1 MLLRKY
7 LCKKYTYLCLLL
19 RSPWLNKVILSCKKA
34 HVWNLKILRIQD
46 KILAIATLQ
55 FSNLHFNGVFNIYT
69 LINFSVLL
77 LYASLVTSLYRKLN
91 LKNLNFKVL
100 RANKFFVHSQDSSLC
115 ICTLRVA
122 WVNLKVISKSV
133 QSISQTKFRTT
144 MGLIYFWRC
153 ILIFVHLGVFTRF
166 LFHFLNFCTRDESEF
181 AQVLAQADHIFAWIG
196 AFSIPL

>member
-1 MLLRKY
+1 M
-7 LCKKYTYLCLLL
+7 
-19 RSPWLNKVILSCKKA
+19 
-34 HVWNLKILRIQD
+34 
-46 KILAIATLQ
+46 AITTSQ

-133 QSISQTKFRTT
+133 QSISQTKPRTI
-144 MGLIYFWRC
+144 MGLTYFWRC
-153 ILIFVHLGVFTRF
+153 MHTYFCPPGVFTRF
-166 LFHFLNFCTRDESEF
+166 LFNFSNFCSLYEWFIQSC
-181 AQVLAQADHIFAWIG
+181 AY
-196 AFSIPL
+196 